1 MQVEERCKDILPK
14 HFFFARILHY
24 IRDLI
29 SYKITDLN
37 PLEIVESVSGTGRQ
51 RHPVF
56 IVICVL
62 TMGRRPLW
70 ICIFE

>member
-1 MQVEERCKDILPK
+1 MQVEERCKAILHK
-14 HFFFARILHY
+14 YFFFARILHY

-51 RHPVF
+51 GHPVF